1 MEVKC
6 LNIEDAES
14 GVVKDKI
21 AIDNEGPSLKITS
34 PAEKASVN
42 KIFDI
47 MGSANDTGAGVDK
60 VYVSYFKD
68 PTVPT
73 KLEEITNNLADKS
86 TENKWCELT
95 LKGISWNGT
104 FDSWIINNT
113 STPSDYNLTIAA
125 SDKLGNFSVVQ
136 HLMTINQDGDR
147 PTVRL
152 QNLNLSTGGT
162 ILHKSGFIYGTISDD
177 DGGNAIVLISED
189 GGQNRSNDCYKNG
202 SWEYTFDGD
211 GEKKLAFR
219 IFDSKGTEFT
229 SADTSGLTVPK
240 VVDSTGGESESIFTI
255 IVDTE
260 VPEMTDV
267 YFNAVPTTKTASD
280 KPEFPTDKNS
290 IDSSVWANSFSGKTF
305 GGTENAMWFLIG
317 GSDENGIADCKLTT
331 KDSGVTITRDEI
343 KTLADTSFYRYKIDI
358 SAVKLPSITFKVE
371 VKDKSGLMT
380 QKSFTVSVDNTAP
393 TVTIKSHSDGNNV
406 YGTEPNA
413 ITGFVG
419 ESESKVEYALTG
431 VKNGSVVEPSAG
443 DYIEIGNSSNWEI
456 SFKDDNLLNE
466 KLKTLYGISSGTK
479 DFPEDT
485 YDLYVW
491 VKATDKYGN
500 VSDLTKVRL
509 VVLPNGDKPKV
520 NIDYPENPEAGKNP
534 NVLGGR
540 ITISGSTEIA
550 TNSVKEVYIQIDTD
564 YNGSFDTN
572 WASKLGE
579 NASGEDLKSKVAT
592 VTGSVRGIPVTSS
605 SKTNWRLNINEN
617 KTMQGTIA
625 VKAIAI
631 SESNK
636 YTESEVVVF
645 KIDKNVP
652 QFSDLKLVQ
661 YQSEKI
667 VKTLEYEDD
676 MWISGSGWNLECV
689 IEDDNG
695 INANYIKTN
704 NSAYPVSKKE
714 NLDGGNLKY
723 KVTVPLTTE
732 NFGVCEFT
740 LEAKDTSES
749 EYLSSQAFII
759 NYDNT
764 APGFEVKE
772 LSKDSGNKTTIENYS
787 TGVYTIAGT
796 FNEDSAGGHN
806 QSGFDRIAMYFTR
819 TVSGTTYVIDPMLEK
834 ETGTANRYQASSL
847 TKADGMYWREATVS
861 TIKDDKITL
870 SSSVPDN
877 VRKGGLV
884 KVSGAIYRIN
894 DISGQQIVV
903 AGTPDTGAAKV
914 YFAIA
919 QVIDNTV
926 TENGDMTHYG
936 DNNSIERD
944 DGDEM
949 VESVIRSGSTYD
961 WNVSI
966 NTANI
971 FDGDVDIHFLAFDKA
986 GNVTPE
992 DCYGRVVNNKPRI
1005 AGVSFGTDDNGNNE
1019 VANNELIKV
1028 YANSYV
1034 AGYNVEGQELG
1045 VTTNGKL
1052 GSTPITTLKLPIENF
1067 DSASPLM
1074 TVKGRTFLKVKVVGG
1089 NTKLQWQ
1096 WKVGSGDTWS
1106 EPKDL
1111 TDGSSFDDDIREQLI
1126 DITTY
1131 DFVKAGVGNI
1141 DNTTLNIKIVD
1152 GTENGGQE
1160 AEIIIKAKTVLQD
1173 KTMPTVKINDFYWN
1187 SESDNS
1193 LYQNKRA
1200 NGHIELTKDLP
1211 SDIFKENNNSGVY
1224 DRDPKVSGKITISGT
1239 ASDNV
1244 LLTALYVTIPGFKG
1258 GSEFKVAERDENG
1271 NWIAYD
1277 NMNSDGWACEILN
1290 EQFTKDGNTIDWK
1303 IHWDTSKIVDVVQ
1316 LDVVVSAKV
1325 KDRGL
1330 ASINSSDDL
1339 VYETVNTS
1347 AANTYQMDVVSYIT
1361 KVETPDRVNSGL
1373 KNNNIRAS
1381 NGKYSIIK
1389 GNVSNFITVKGFNLN
1404 PTSARVVSTSNLANA
1419 TTSSGFALAYSNVS
1433 SDYTS
1438 LKLSNDSSKSGYLE
1452 LFTNGVRTLN
1462 NINNNNSCGTFNP
1475 TGTGGT
1481 LAISDYQNMPNRE
1494 PDYYQTKNVLLNDD
1508 RYLRF
1513 FDMKDTGI
1521 KNGYY
1526 PTMIME
1532 GNDPVFGYVN
1542 LKGGP
1547 VNPER
1552 DDGIQGPLDDGG
1564 AGKYYDSHA
1573 MPQRAKIDGT
1583 DGSRVYTEYLIKAS
1597 NWDQMG
1603 MARDDA
1609 GRFHHVS
1616 LYNRDGASMSYI
1628 YDRYAEL
1635 YAGGKGW
1642 GSGVCYT
1649 GYDGSWSDEWNNN
1662 AITLENMNYGNGL
1675 LLGRYQYPKIIA
1687 KGNSVTDQAVI
1698 YMMYYDAG
1706 TTNKEL
1712 ILRNFKVGTPPSDT
1726 TGWNPLFE
1734 TGKVLGTE
1742 NCVGSDGKGFNQY
1755 TNTNDNRKSDSEISS
1770 NLDERKIVATGA
1782 SNSFAFGVTSDNHVV
1797 LVYYDDLSGKLVLKY
1812 SAEVIDGSN
1821 PKNDNIFVTQKINFP
1836 DYVGTYVSM
1845 AIDEKDGIHISAF
1858 DSKDSNLTYIN
1869 LASYNA
1875 TTYKAVTVDQA
1886 SAVGNWTQIKIK
1898 NGIPYI
1904 AYYNATEAGGR
1915 DAIKLAYANTEK
1927 VSAGVDEDGY
1937 TTGAWEYMTV
1947 PTITS
1952 PQGGK
1957 TEFQNVCL
1965 DFDSAGLPVVA
1976 YLGSNIEF
1984 GKWLTE

>member
-1 MEVKC
+1 
-6 LNIEDAES
+6 
-14 GVVKDKI
+14 
-21 AIDNEGPSLKITS
+21 
-34 PAEKASVN
+34 
-42 KIFDI
+42 
-47 MGSANDTGAGVDK
+47 
-60 VYVSYFKD
+60 
-68 PTVPT
+68 
-73 KLEEITNNLADKS
+73 
-86 TENKWCELT
+86 
-95 LKGISWNGT
+95 
-104 FDSWIINNT
+104 
-113 STPSDYNLTIAA
+113 
-125 SDKLGNFSVVQ
+125 
-136 HLMTINQDGDR
+136 
-147 PTVRL
+147 
-152 QNLNLSTGGT
+152 
-162 ILHKSGFIYGTISDD
+162 
-177 DGGNAIVLISED
+177 
-189 GGQNRSNDCYKNG
+189 
-202 SWEYTFDGD
+202 
-211 GEKKLAFR
+211 
-219 IFDSKGTEFT
+219 
-229 SADTSGLTVPK
+229 
-240 VVDSTGGESESIFTI
+240 
-255 IVDTE
+255 
-260 VPEMTDV
+260 
-267 YFNAVPTTKTASD
+267 
-280 KPEFPTDKNS
+280 
-290 IDSSVWANSFSGKTF
+290 
-305 GGTENAMWFLIG
+305 MWFLIG

-380 QKSFTVSVDNTAP
+380 QKSFTVSVDNTPP

-406 YGTEPNA
+406 YGTEPNT

-419 ESESKVEYALTG
+419 ESESKVEYALT
-431 VKNGSVVEPSAG
+431 KNDSAPAANE
-443 DYIEIGNSSNWEI
+443 YIEIGKSSNWEI
-456 SFKDDNLLNE
+456 NFKDDNLLNS

-500 VSDLTKVRL
+500 VSELTKVRL

-564 YNGSFDTN
+564 YNGNFASN
-572 WASKLGE
+572 WESKLTQ
-579 NASGEDLKSKVAT
+579 NASGEDLKSKVVNIAD
-592 VTGSVRGIPVTSS
+592 SVRGIPVTSS

-617 KTMQGTIA
+617 KTMAGTIA

-631 SESNK
+631 SESGK

-661 YQSEKI
+661 YQSGSVI
-667 VKTLEYEDD
+667 KTLKYEDD
-676 MWISGSGWNLECV
+676 VWISGNGWKLECV

-695 INANYIKTN
+695 INANSIKTN
-704 NSAYPVSKKE
+704 NTSSYPVSNKE
-714 NLDGGNLKY
+714 DLDDGRKY

-732 NFGVCEFT
+732 NFGKCEFI

-787 TGVYTIAGT
+787 TGVYSIAGT

-806 QSGFDRIAMYFTR
+806 QSGFERIAMYFTR
-819 TVSGTTYVIDPMLEK
+819 TVGGTTYVIDPMLQK
-834 ETGTANRYQASSL
+834 VHGTANRYEVTSGL

-861 TIKDDKITL
+861 TINDDKITL

-884 KVSGAIYRIN
+884 KVGGAIYRIN
-894 DISGQQIVV
+894 DISESQIVV
-903 AGTPDTGAAKV
+903 AGTPVTDSKV

-1052 GSTPITTLKLPIENF
+1052 GTTPITNLKLPIENF
-1067 DSASPLM
+1067 DSASPLI
-1074 TVKGRTFLKVKVVGG
+1074 TIKGKTFLKVKVVGG
-1089 NTKLQWQ
+1089 NTKLQWR
-1096 WKVGSGDTWS
+1096 WKVGDGDTWS
-1106 EPKDL
+1106 DPKDL
-1111 TDGSSFDDDIREQLI
+1111 IDGSSFDDDIREGLI

-1131 DFVKAGVGNI
+1131 AFVKAGVGNL
-1141 DNTTLNIKIVD
+1141 DNTTLTIKIVD

-1160 AEIIIKAKTVLQD
+1160 AEIIIKANTALQD
-1173 KTMPTVKINDFYWN
+1173 TTVPTVKINDFYWN
-1187 SESDNS
+1187 SETDNS

-1211 SDIFKENNNSGVY
+1211 SDIFKEKSTSDTSSSVY

-1244 LLTALYVTIPGFKG
+1244 LLKALYVKIPGFKG

-1347 AANTYQMDVVSYIT
+1347 ATNTYQMDVVSYIT

-1419 TTSSGFALAYSNVS
+1419 TTSSGGALSYSNVS

-1452 LFTNGVRTLN
+1452 LFTNGVRALN

-1494 PDYYQTKNVLLNDD
+1494 PDYYQTKNVILNDD

-1532 GNDPVFGYVN
+1532 GNDPVFGYLD

-1547 VNPER
+1547 TDPER
-1552 DDGIQGPLDDGG
+1552 DDGIQGPIDNGG

-1583 DGSRVYTEYLIKAS
+1583 DASRIYTEYLIKAS
-1597 NWDQMG
+1597 IWDQMG
-1603 MARDDA
+1603 MARDES
-1609 GRFHHVS
+1609 GRYHHIT
-1616 LYNRDGASMSYI
+1616 LYNRDYARMSYI
-1628 YDRYAEL
+1628 YDRFAEL
-1635 YAGGKGW
+1635 HPNGKGW
-1642 GSGVCYT
+1642 GDGVCYS
-1649 GYDGSWSDEWNNN
+1649 GFDGHFSGTAKNN
-1662 AITLENMNYGNGL
+1662 AISLERVDYGDGL
-1675 LLGRYQYPKIIA
+1675 LLGRYQYPKLIA
-1687 KGNSVTDQAVI
+1687 RGNSVTGSASI
-1698 YMMYYDAG
+1698 YQLYFDAN

-1712 ILRNFKVGTPPSDT
+1712 IFRNFKVGKD
-1726 TGWNPLFE
+1726 GDYPLFSGGYA
-1734 TGKVLGTE
+1734 TDGGTYSQ
-1742 NCVGSDGKGFNQY
+1742 CS
-1755 TNTNDNRKSDSEISS
+1755 TLNDNDGEKTRIIS
-1770 NLDERKIVATGA
+1770 ATGA
-1782 SNSFAFGVTSDNHVV
+1782 SAHFSFDVSGAGRVV
-1797 LVYYDDLSGKLVLKY
+1797 IVYYDETLGRLIMSVSETSILGD
-1812 SAEVIDGSN
+1812 N
-1821 PKNDNIFVTQKINFP
+1821 PYETRAFKTSPIIFP
-1836 DYVGTYVSM
+1836 DYVGSYVSM
-1845 AIDEKDGIHISAF
+1845 CLDSSGGVHIAALDTSDA
-1858 DSKDSNLTYIN
+1858 DLVYIYVKN
-1869 LASYNA
+1869 FLE
-1875 TTYKAVTVDQA
+1875 TEYKAVRVDQA
-1886 SAVGNWTQIKIK
+1886 FAVGNWTQIKLK
-1898 NGIPYI
+1898 DSVPYI

-1915 DAIKLAYANTEK
+1915 ETIKLAYANSAINSIGT
-1927 VSAGVDEDGY
+1927 VVAGVDEEGY
-1937 TTGAWEYMTV
+1937 TTGDWEYMTI
-1947 PTITS
+1947 PSITPS
-1952 PQGGK
+1952 QGGIK
-1957 TEFQNVCL
+1957 EFKNVCL